1 MKLPPVYAILDGA
14 CLAQRGLR
22 TAEAAEVLLEGGI
35 RLMQFRW
42 KGEWTRDV
50 YAEAKHVA
58 QLCRSASCEFIVN
71 DRADVALL
79 LSAGVHVGQDDL
91 PAGAVRDIVPGGRL
105 VGLSTHNEAQFR
117 EALETPAD
125 YIAIGPVFGTTSKE
139 RPDPVVGIQ
148 ELHRLRPL
156 SDRPVVAIGGITRER
171 ARDVWEAGADSIAVI
186 SDLFPEECTRRSV
199 HERVQEWIT
208 LAAE

>member
-14 CLAQRGLR
+14 SLARRGLR

-50 YAEAKHVA
+50 YAEAKHLA
-58 QLCRSASCEFIVN
+58 QLCRSAGCDFIVN

-79 LSAGVHVGQDDL
+79 LGAGVHVGQEDL
-91 PAGAVRDIVPGGRL
+91 PAEAVRDILPKENL

-117 EALETPAD
+117 EALETRAD
-125 YIAIGPVFGTTSKE
+125 YIALGPVFGTTSKE
-139 RPDPVVGIQ
+139 RPDPVVGVE

-156 SDRPVVAIGGITRER
+156 SNRPVVAIGGVTRER
-171 ARDVWEAGADSIAVI
+171 AREVWAAGADSVAVI
-186 SDLFPEECTRRSV
+186 SDLFPEGCTRASV
-199 HERVQEWIT
+199 RERVQDWIT